1 MKTKIR
7 TFAGIVVL
15 GFIGFININAAFVN
29 INSAAAPKEVN
40 NFSVVIE
47 QEEVLAIESWM
58 LENELWAPK
67 SAIEPME
74 SEKPLEVETWMTNQE
89 VFFKSEPST
98 ALCADEKMG
107 R

>member
-1 MKTKIR
+1 MNTKIR

-15 GFIGFININAAFVN
+15 GFIGFININAADVN
-29 INSAAAPKEVN
+29 INAAVPKEVN
-40 NFSVVIE
+40 NFNVVME
-47 QEEVLAIESWM
+47 QEEILTIESWM

-67 SAIEPME
+67 SAIETKE
-74 SEKPLEVETWMTNQE
+74 SEKSLEVETWMTNQE

-98 ALCADEKMG
+98 VLCAGEKMG